1 MSVATYTKSGTKA
14 AAPSRLKKEVFE
26 LEVKT
31 HDLIK
36 QAYLA
41 DQANTR
47 ANLAVTKKRGE
58 VRGGGKKPWKQKGTG
73 RARFGSSRVPIW
85 RGGGIVFGPTGNENY
100 SIKLNKAAKKTAIK
114 QALSLSASSS
124 KLIIIESI
132 ELKEAKTSAANNLLS
147 RIGATGSVLVV
158 VSAKTPELVR
168 AFRNL
173 ANVKL
178 AAASYLNVFDIINA
192 DHIVLTADAVS
203 TVHDWL
209 AASEKPAAKGGK
221 NNE

>member
-58 VRGGGKKPWKQKGTG
+58 VRGGGKKSC
-73 RARFGSSRVPIW
+73 RCRNVAARR
-85 RGGGIVFGPTGNENY
+85 
-100 SIKLNKAAKKTAIK
+100 
-114 QALSLSASSS
+114 
-124 KLIIIESI
+124 
-132 ELKEAKTSAANNLLS
+132 
-147 RIGATGSVLVV
+147 
-158 VSAKTPELVR
+158 
-168 AFRNL
+168 
-173 ANVKL
+173 
-178 AAASYLNVFDIINA
+178 
-192 DHIVLTADAVS
+192 LT
-203 TVHDWL
+203 
-209 AASEKPAAKGGK
+209 
-221 NNE
+221 